1 MFLNNAIQLVV
12 CSLNDGRY
20 ALRLAAV
27 ERIVR
32 AVEVT
37 AVPNAP
43 EVVLGVINVKGRIVP
58 VFNIRRRFKIKE
70 RDVELTDHFIIA
82 TAGKRVVALV
92 VDAVLDLIERSD
104 KEIVTP
110 ETILSDMEYV
120 EGVAKYED
128 GIVFIHDLGGFLSL
142 GEETQLDQ
150 ALKVT
155 QGRADDV

>member
-1 MFLNNAIQLVV
+1 LNNAIQLGV
-12 CSLNDGRY
+12 CCLDDGSY

-37 AVPNAP
+37 ALPNAP

-92 VDAVLDLIERSD
+92 VDAVLGLIERSD

-120 EGVAKYED
+120 EGVTKYED